1 MGEAAADTTT
11 TSKAK
16 SDEGG
21 GGTTLDKVL
30 SKLDSIHQ
38 RMDAIEAKAD
48 AAVADARKRKDEWPD
63 KDEDKDKADARK
75 RTTVRVGDD
84 GDLTLQ
90 HEGSEKPKEPVQGGE
105 PPPMLPGKGKNEE
118 DKDDSKS
125 KSKKAD
131 EWPDKDKDKDD
142 SRRGGKRADRDKD
155 EDTTVGNVTKGD
167 EGKGEDDQEKE
178 IAKGDARADAII
190 RKMADRIAKLES
202 RDTMADDDL
211 AQYADAQA
219 RADEVAQLFGKQAKR
234 WLTGESLPAYR
245 RRLATDFRV
254 HSPQWKD
261 VKLSDLPDNAFV
273 NIEKAIYADAAAAAV
288 SPSDLAEGEFRKVT
302 KTDPDTG
309 LKQIHWFGNHSF
321 IKDLGRPGRR
331 VVGFRNRNMA

>member
-1 MGEAAADTTT
+1 
-11 TSKAK
+11 
-16 SDEGG
+16 
-21 GGTTLDKVL
+21 
-30 SKLDSIHQ
+30 
-38 RMDAIEAKAD
+38 MDAIEAKAD
-48 AAVADARKRKDEWPD
+48 QAVADARKRKDEWPD

-125 KSKKAD
+125 KKRGDEWPDKDKDKADAKRKD

-142 SRRGGKRADRDKD
+142 SKGKRS
-155 EDTTVGNVTKGD
+155 D
-167 EGKGEDDQEKE
+167 EGKGEDEQEKE

-190 RKMADRIAKLES
+190 RTMAERIAKLES
-202 RDTMADDDL
+202 RDTMGDDDL
-211 AQYADAQA
+211 AKFADAQA
-219 RADEVAQLFGKQAKR
+219 RADEVSQLFGKQAKR
-234 WLTGESLPAYR
+234 WQVGESLGAYR
-245 RRLATDFRV
+245 RRLATEFRV

-261 VKLSDLPDNAFV
+261 VKMSDLPNNAFD
-273 NIEKAIYADAAAAAV
+273 NIEKAIYADAAAAALQ
-288 SPSDLAEGEFRKVT
+288 PTDLADGEFRKVT

>member
-1 MGEAAADTTT
+1 MGEAAAGK
-11 TSKAK
+11 SKA
-16 SDEGG
+16 DEGG

-30 SKLDSIHQ
+30 SKLDSIHT

-48 AAVADARKRKDEWPD
+48 QAV
-63 KDEDKDKADARK
+63 ADARK

-90 HEGSEKPKEPVQGGE
+90 HEGSEKPPEQVQGGE
-105 PPPMLPGKGKNEE
+105 PPPMKP
-118 DKDDSKS
+118 DSKG
-125 KSKKAD
+125 KKAD

-142 SRRGGKRADRDKD
+142 SKGKGRKD
-155 EDTTVGNVTKGD
+155 EFPPPDEDKEKDDAAVVAKAKADAAKKKAD
-167 EGKGEDDQEKE
+167 EGKGEDEQEAE

-190 RKMADRIAKLES
+190 ARMADRIAKLES
-202 RDTMADDDL
+202 RDTMADDDV
-211 AQYADAQA
+211 AKYADAQA
-219 RADEVAQLFGKQAKR
+219 RADDVAQLFGKQAKR
-234 WLTGESLPAYR
+234 WLTGESLGTYR
-245 RRLATDFRV
+245 RRLATEFRI

-261 VKLSDLPDNAFV
+261 VKMSDLPDRAFD
-273 NIEKAIYADAAAAAV
+273 NIEKAIYSDAAAAALQ
-288 SPSDLAEGEFRKVT
+288 PTDLGDGEFRKVT

-309 LKQIHWFGNHSF
+309 LKQIHWYGNHSF